1 MFIFI
6 ILERKKISLSST
18 AYDNSFLAMFEGYSF
33 RVNYIK
39 KKENIWVVLDTKSLL
54 VSNKTRNISTYLKVL
69 SRRHSQN
76 IEFIGVNRNLYKR
89 YAMYSY
95 DHLNL
100 KTTNYSRISLY
111 IPVLQLT
118 NRSYIKVKKTG
129 YICKDI

>member
-1 MFIFI
+1 MFFLI

-76 IEFIGVNRNLYKR
+76 IEFIGLNRNLYKR
-89 YAMYSY
+89 YAMYGY

-100 KTTNYSRISLY
+100 KTTKNYSRISLY

-118 NRSYIKVKKTG
+118 NTSDIKGKEDW
-129 YICKDI
+129 IHL